1 MFVRTA
7 TIQDLDTLVDFGK
20 RLTQESAK
28 FSIQGFDEDR
38 AIQLF
43 SHLINKHESIFL
55 VCDEHSNPVGGL
67 IVCIDVDWRTNQR
80 LAFEQGVYVL
90 PEYRA
95 TGSGSELVRHFIEW
109 AKLNNADR
117 IQLGTI
123 SGIHADKTVS
133 LYKSLGFEMVGYVL
147 ELEV

>member
-1 MFVRTA
+1 MSIRTA

-20 RLTQESAK
+20 RLTKESPT
-28 FSIQGFDEDR
+28 FQHQGFDEDR

-43 SHLINKHESIFL
+43 SHLIDKHESIFL
-55 VCDEHSNPVGGL
+55 ACDDYSNVVGAL
-67 IVCIDVDWRTNQR
+67 IGCIDVDWRTGQR

-95 TGSGSELVRHFIEW
+95 TGSGSELVQYFVEW

-123 SGIHADKTVS
+123 TGIHADKTVS
-133 LYKSLGFEMVGYVL
+133 FYQSLGFDLVGYVL
-147 ELEV
+147 EMEV